1 MKSGEMKSGEEEMEK
16 KMMSNEDGDGDQK
29 RWRRRWWDGD
39 KGAKKR
45 LIKKQKHKFF
55 SLFLKKLEL

>member
-1 MKSGEMKSGEEEMEK
+1 MEK
-16 KMMSNEDGDGDQK
+16 KMERSEEMKTKRWRDQK
-29 RWRRRWWDGD
+29 RWRRRWRWRHEDED
-39 KGAKKR
+39 KGAKKKR